1 MAVKQGKR
9 KGIAKKAARVVPT
22 FRTVRTAGA
31 AHRIRGR
38 LRRGRS

>member
-9 KGIAKKAARVVPT
+9 KEIARKAARVVPT
-22 FRTVRTAGA
+22 FRTVRTVGA